1 MNWKH
6 ELLIEQAVADVLAGL
21 LKVLPAGFE
30 PIILCYIQRPCHKHV
45 ILLCLIKAQLTGA
58 EYEHLSKWKR
68 IDWNLM
74 KMIRKTSH
82 YDYYIIF
89 SALFACIQ
97 LS

>member
-1 MNWKH
+1 M
-6 ELLIEQAVADVLAGL
+6 
-21 LKVLPAGFE
+21 PF
-30 PIILCYIQRPCHKHV
+30 Y
-45 ILLCLIKAQLTGA
+45 LIKAQLTVAG
-58 EYEHLSKWKR
+58 YEHLSKWTR